1 MGTNTALNAKINE
14 IKNKIPSITNLAST
28 STLTTVENKIPG
40 DSDLIKKSDY
50 DKKISEI
57 ENKYFAISDCNK
69 LTSNTLDAKVTQKI
83 YLMNLNEKIKISAT
97 KEEIKTLAI

>member
-28 STLTTVENKIPG
+28 STLTTVENKIPE
-40 DSDLIKKSDY
+40 DSDLIKKADY

-57 ENKYFAISDCNK
+57 ENKYFAISDYNK

-97 KEEIKTLAI
+97 KEEIKTLAT